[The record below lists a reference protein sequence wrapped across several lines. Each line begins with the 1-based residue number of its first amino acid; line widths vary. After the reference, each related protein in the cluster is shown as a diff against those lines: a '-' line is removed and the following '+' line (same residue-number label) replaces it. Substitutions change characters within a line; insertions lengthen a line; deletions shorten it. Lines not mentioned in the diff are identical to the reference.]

1 MFKVKLFFFSW
12 GLPSVQVV
20 TLVSVQL
27 AGGSVRS
34 GGSGTLLGSVT
45 CREGGM
51 PGRAGQECVLWRVHP
66 LLWL

>member
-1 MFKVKLFFFSW
+1 MFKVKLFFSHVGFPQSRWSHWSVYSW
-12 GLPSVQVV
+12 QEDRLGQ
-20 TLVSVQL
+20 
-27 AGGSVRS
+27 
-34 GGSGTLLGSVT
+34 GGSGTLVGSVT